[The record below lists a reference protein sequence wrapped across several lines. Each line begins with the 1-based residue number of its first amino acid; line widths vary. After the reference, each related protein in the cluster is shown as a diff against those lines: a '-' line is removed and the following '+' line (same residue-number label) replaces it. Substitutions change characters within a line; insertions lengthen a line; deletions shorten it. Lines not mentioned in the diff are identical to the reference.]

1 MLPQERSH
9 VLTIH
14 IFIYL
19 LVLCHRLF
27 ISSASGYETKV
38 FKTADTFNFIIV
50 GCDVGPKVGFVHG
63 HYFNKTTT
71 MKTKFG
77 PQCVY
82 MRTASSPS

>member
-1 MLPQERSH
+1 M
-9 VLTIH
+9 
-14 IFIYL
+14 
-19 LVLCHRLF
+19 HRLF